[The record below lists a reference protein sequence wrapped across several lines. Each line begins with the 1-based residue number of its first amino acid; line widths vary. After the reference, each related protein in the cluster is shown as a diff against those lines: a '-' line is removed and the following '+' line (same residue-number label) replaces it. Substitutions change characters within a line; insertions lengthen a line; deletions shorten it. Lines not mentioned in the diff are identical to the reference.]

1 MLTVKGSRAPSA
13 LSSRLRDRTLP
24 QVEGSVIETTFRA
37 RGNTSYN
44 LLSSSTADDLRAG
57 PQLSRASST
66 NTVHQVPK
74 TSSVSAQQST
84 VEHASDSSNLIRPL
98 ERSHEITKT
107 STSQAVRRSAS
118 DLGRADDSPSSSS
131 SSDLDPVAPPS
142 RGQVHARRSRYTK
155 SRPPLA
161 PLSDADE
168 DQEDSRPFLPFSD
181 VRVFTPTQ
189 RTEAITSAR
198 NNDETFR
205 PSSGRPAPSLL
216 PNQKA
221 PTTQTSQS
229 SSSSTQSQP
238 QRQPQ
243 SARSA
248 QNPVSSLSPRQ
259 RRITKEGSE
268 GTPSMGSSFS
278 DLDDAS
284 VTQSALEEALAN
296 EMNRGGVASRM
307 STISQALRSR
317 YL

>member
-1 MLTVKGSRAPSA
+1 MKGSRAPSA
-13 LSSRLRDRTLP
+13 LSSRLRDRTAP
-24 QVEGSVIETTFRA
+24 QVEGSVTETSFRA
-37 RGNTSYN
+37 RGTTAYN
-44 LLSSSTADDLRAG
+44 LPSSLAADDPRAG
-57 PQLSRASST
+57 SQLSRASST
-66 NTVHQVPK
+66 NTVHQISKNSPAM
-74 TSSVSAQQST
+74 AQQST
-84 VEHASDSSNLIRPL
+84 VEHASDSCNLARPL
-98 ERSHEITKT
+98 ERSHEIIKT
-107 STSQAVRRSAS
+107 STSQAIRRSAT
-118 DLGRADDSPSSSS
+118 DLGGGDDSSSSS
-131 SSDLDPVAPPS
+131 SSDLRPIAPPS
-142 RGQVHARRSRYTK
+142 RGQVHTRRSRYTK

-168 DQEDSRPFLPFSD
+168 DSQPFLPFSD
-181 VRVFTPTQ
+181 IKGFTPTQ
-189 RTEAITSAR
+189 RVEPTTSAR
-198 NNDETFR
+198 NNHETSR
-205 PSSGRPAPSLL
+205 PSLSRPAPIIL

-243 SARSA
+243 SARSV